1 MEAGGDDEDGEE
13 DSLDFISRHEEEL
26 VRVRRGESLS
36 MVIWHCALPCGDLWL
51 GCWLSLSFIFTSV
64 ITCYAEIPFMLNTNF
79 L

>member
-36 MVIWHCALPCGDLWL
+36 TVILHCALPCGDLWL
-51 GCWLSLSFIFTSV
+51 D
-64 ITCYAEIPFMLNTNF
+64 
-79 L
+79 